1 VAEYRFIR
9 PFAEHFRRCGLV
21 EGEVVTV
28 LSESSSRPELVETS
42 RIAAEL
48 CGARVAD
55 VVLPTPPNAERVP
68 IRSTGN
74 SIALQGH
81 RAAVAALAASDLVL
95 DCTVEGILHAPELGR
110 ILAGEAR
117 VLMIS
122 NEHPEN
128 FERYAFDD
136 DLARRVELAAGWVRA
151 AERMHVGSDAGT
163 NLDVRLA
170 GAFVAGSTGLTSGPG
185 SIAHWPG
192 GLVAAFPAAHSVEG
206 RIVLAPGDLNLTFK
220 RYVEAPVTLV
230 VEDDHVVDVQGDGVD
245 ARLFRSYLDAFDD
258 RAARATSHLGFGL
271 NPGARWDYVEL
282 YDKSQINGTEAR
294 AAAGNFLY
302 STGANEHAG
311 RFTAGHFDLPL
322 QGCTISLDG
331 RVVVDA
337 GRLDAELLPRGGA

>member
-1 VAEYRFIR
+1 VAEYRWIR
-9 PFAEHFRRCGLV
+9 PFAEHFRRCALV
-21 EGEVVTV
+21 PGEVVTV
-28 LSESSSRPELVETS
+28 LSESSSRPELVETA

-48 CGARVAD
+48 CGGRVAD
-55 VVLPTPPNAERVP
+55 VVLPTPPNAERVA

-74 SIALQGH
+74 SIALQDH

-110 ILAGEAR
+110 ILAGSAR

-136 DLARRVELAAGWVRA
+136 DLARRVELAAAWVRA
-151 AERMHVGSDAGT
+151 AERMHVASDAGT
-163 NLDVRLA
+163 DLDVRLA

-192 GLVAAFPAAHSVEG
+192 GLVAAFPAAHSVDG

-220 RYVEAPVTLV
+220 RYVETPVALL
-230 VEDDHVVDVQGDGVD
+230 VEDDHLVDVQGDGVD
-245 ARLFRSYLDAFDD
+245 ARLVRSYLDAFDD

-271 NPGARWDYVEL
+271 NTGARWDYLEL

-331 RVVVDA
+331 RVVVDR
-337 GRLDAELLPRGGA
+337 GVLDEELRPRR